1 MKNIE
6 NKKIIFMI
14 ISSIFFSSCSQN
26 NSNFDIDLSNLP
38 KPKAIKN
45 TDLDSKDMVDSNVEK
60 YVKDLIPL
68 RTSEEISAKIKLGKS
83 DPFSEKKFPLNKLK
97 TDLKLNGFLNTES
110 KKYVLV
116 TYLGNEGA
124 ISEESIGGIN
134 TNLLPEG
141 AQVRTIDLKSMKL
154 IINFEKKEYSFDL

>member
-1 MKNIE
+1 M
-6 NKKIIFMI
+6 
-14 ISSIFFSSCSQN
+14 
-26 NSNFDIDLSNLP
+26 
-38 KPKAIKN
+38 
-45 TDLDSKDMVDSNVEK
+45 
-60 YVKDLIPL
+60 
-68 RTSEEISAKIKLGKS
+68 RTSEEISAKIKLGKR

-97 TDLKLNGFLNTES
+97 IDLKLNGFLNTES

-116 TYLGNEGA
+116 NYLGNEGA
-124 ISEESIGGIN
+124 ISEESIGGVN